1 MAKPNLGGKRKRSD
15 ASGGKNSG
23 PVVFAG
29 LTKSEIESSVMVF
42 NGKVKINVPLSGTED
57 DITDATK
64 ERKSI
69 SKTLV
74 NYTMSRTSDGNTI
87 SDQHL
92 DAYLADNKSDIAD
105 FCISSAKQACFGNKS
120 LESQKLNQQI
130 KTQNDVVN
138 RLNRLNSIFSNHTSA
153 KSWIGKDNS
162 YYLSQMKD
170 YIDGKIS
177 KLNW

>member
-1 MAKPNLGGKRKRSD
+1 MEDLDKVLNKENSEGQLQEAKAEIS
-15 ASGGKNSG
+15 
-23 PVVFAG
+23 
-29 LTKSEIESSVMVF
+29 KSEIESSVTVF

-74 NYTMSRTSDGNTI
+74 NYTMGRTSDGNTI

-105 FCISSAKQACFGNKS
+105 FCIF
-120 LESQKLNQQI
+120 
-130 KTQNDVVN
+130 
-138 RLNRLNSIFSNHTSA
+138 
-153 KSWIGKDNS
+153 
-162 YYLSQMKD
+162 
-170 YIDGKIS
+170 
-177 KLNW
+177 